1 MKTQAEGGNGDSEGG
16 SPQGAEWEEPVGAR
30 PFPQRAYPPPP
41 PTRCSRP
48 ASLRRSPKHCVQQQF
63 PIACRP
69 GAAAPPPP
77 AQSPHSGPAAASA
90 RHEPNEA
97 SGTKGGP
104 AGAQRRE
111 NWDRRSE
118 QRQRLL
124 QQPPSRCRSREECR
138 AARSGLPRC
147 PHGPSLASGPQP
159 STSDRLQPLKE
170 ASPRES
176 RTQTPPSRA
185 PRPAPRR
192 RRCHTPALSRA
203 PIGCPPSAAPPP
215 PATGSYVTSTSSRVR
230 SLCLGASSIP
240 GCGCFCWT
248 LT

>member
-1 MKTQAEGGNGDSEGG
+1 MKGVPRKGQNGRSQWELGP
-16 SPQGAEWEEPVGAR
+16 SPSGLTLHRLLHV
-30 PFPQRAYPPPP
+30 
-41 PTRCSRP
+41 
-48 ASLRRSPKHCVQQQF
+48 
-63 PIACRP
+63 
-69 GAAAPPPP
+69 AAAPLPCGGARSTASSSSSPSHAAQAPPLLLLPLKAHTQARQPHPRGTSRMRLRGPRAGRP
-77 AQSPHSGPAAASA
+77 ARNGV
-90 RHEPNEA
+90 RD
-97 SGTKGGP
+97 
-104 AGAQRRE
+104 
-111 NWDRRSE
+111 WDRHSE

-147 PHGPSLASGPQP
+147 PHGTSLASGPQP

-240 GCGCFCWT
+240 GCGCLFCWT